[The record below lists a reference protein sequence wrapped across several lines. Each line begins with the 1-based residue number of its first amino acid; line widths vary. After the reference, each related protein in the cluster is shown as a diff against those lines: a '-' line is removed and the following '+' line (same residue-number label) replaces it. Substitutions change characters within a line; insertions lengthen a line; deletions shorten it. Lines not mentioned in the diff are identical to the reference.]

1 MKRNAEID
9 MCNGPV
15 TGKIILFAIPLML
28 SGMLQLLFNAAD
40 VMVVGQFCGS
50 TSLAAVGSNGSVIN
64 LLVNLFLGVS
74 VGTNVLV
81 ARSSGRQHADSVFR
95 AVHSSILLSFLIGI
109 FTGVF
114 GAIMAPKML
123 LLISVPDDVLPLASL
138 YLRIYFIGIPATVIY
153 NFGAAILRAV
163 GDTRHPLYYLSIAG
177 VINVICNLLF
187 VCVFKLDV
195 AGVAIASA
203 LSQYVSA
210 FLVLR
215 CLMKKENSCRL
226 SLKMLRLYKRETLE
240 MIRIGIPAGLQGTI
254 FSISNVLIQSS
265 INSFGSTVIAG
276 NAAGSNLDQL
286 VYIAM
291 NSFYHAAVSFVSQNI
306 GANKLER
313 VPRVAFGCY
322 GLVSAFGVA
331 IGAVIFLFGR
341 PLLSIFSPE
350 QAVIDAGMIRLRW
363 CCLPYFLCGLMEV
376 GCGIV
381 RGMGHAWLPM
391 IVSTVGGCVLRV
403 VWIYTVFA
411 QHHTLDSLYLSY
423 PVSWAATATVHAL
436 CAFILIRILSRRQQT
451 AAMHQMPTLQLDHP
465 EKGDDA

>member
-1 MKRNAEID
+1 MKRSAEID

-40 VMVVGQFCGS
+40 VMVVGQFCGR
-50 TSLAAVGSNGSVIN
+50 TSLAAVGSNGAVIN

-81 ARSSGRQHADSVFR
+81 AREIGRQHADRVFR

-114 GAIMAPKML
+114 GSTMAPKL
-123 LLISVPDDVLPLASL
+123 LHLISVPDDVLPLASL
-138 YLRIYFIGIPATVIY
+138 YLRIYFVGIPATVVY
-153 NFGAAILRAV
+153 NFGAAILRAI
-163 GDTRHPLYYLSIAG
+163 GDTKHPLYYLTAAG
-177 VINVICNLLF
+177 IVNVVCNVIF
-187 VCVFKLDV
+187 VCFCKLDV

-203 LSQYVSA
+203 LSQYLTA

-215 CLMKKENSCRL
+215 CLMHKENSCRL
-226 SLKMLRLYKRETLE
+226 SLKMLRLYKREALE

-291 NSFYHAAVSFVSQNI
+291 NSFHHAAVSFVSQNV
-306 GANKLER
+306 GAGKIDR
-313 VPRVAFGCY
+313 VPRIAVSCY
-322 GLVSAFGVA
+322 GLVA
-331 IGAVIFLFGR
+331 IVGIATGGLFYLLGR
-341 PLLSIFSPE
+341 PLLAIFSPDP
-350 QAVIDAGMIRLRW
+350 AVIDAGMVRLLW
-363 CCLPYFLCGLMEV
+363 VCLPYFTCGLMDV
-376 GCGIV
+376 GCGVV

-391 IVSTVGGCVLRV
+391 IVSTLGACVLRV
-403 VWIYTVFA
+403 IWIYTVFA
-411 QHHTLDSLYLSY
+411 WDPKLSILYMSYLVTWCVTAAVHTI
-423 PVSWAATATVHAL
+423 
-436 CAFILIRILSRRQQT
+436 CAVLLIRRLKRRVQCAST
-451 AAMHQMPTLQLDHP
+451 HQMPTLELRP
-465 EKGDDA
+465 RSDA